1 MDQQTLKQ
9 LRLAHLGFGVNQDP
23 QAALARTIGIQA
35 QQASEADLNLS
46 LRTQTDISTV
56 RDWYNQVPVVRSWAQ
71 RWTHQLL
78 TFADWRLVI
87 SARQTE
93 TLPKTYFLGHTNLV
107 RQLAAIVQRRLETQP
122 QLTKDDVVAL
132 LTPLLPTDVKPTN
145 FIYAVLQSLVAQGRL
160 YFDARSSTQKYVIV
174 ANNLPLLPATEALPQ
189 LIKRYIEG
197 LGPVSLADFCK
208 WSGIRVTQVRP
219 AWRQQVAELPHVIV
233 AGTELVMAPNT
244 AVNVTQPECQLAA
257 RFDACFTGY
266 ADKNWLIEPKY
277 QSIMWT
283 KNGLIMAP
291 VLLHGNVIGYWQHRQ
306 TRTGVTVTVK
316 HWRKLTHQ
324 EQQLVQDRL
333 AMAVQQVFS
342 LPVTQINFEL
352 IA

>member
-9 LRLAHLGFGVNQDP
+9 LRLAHLGFGVNQNP

-46 LRTQTDISTV
+46 FRTQTNISALH
-56 RDWYNQVPVVRSWAQ
+56 DWYDQVPVVRSWAQ

-78 TFADWRLVI
+78 TLADWQLVI

-93 TLPKTYFLGHTNLV
+93 TLPKTYFLGHADLV
-107 RQLAAIVQRRLETQP
+107 RQLAAVVQRRLETQP
-122 QLTKDDVVAL
+122 RLTKADVVAL
-132 LTPLLPTDVKPTN
+132 LTPLLPADVRPTN

-160 YFDARSSTQKYVIV
+160 YFDARSTTQKYVIV

-197 LGPVSLADFCK
+197 FGPVSLVDFCK
-208 WSGIRVTQVRP
+208 WSGIRVTQARP
-219 AWRQQVAELPHVIV
+219 AWRQLVAELPHVRV
-233 AGTELVMAPNT
+233 AGTKLVMAPNT

-266 ADKNWLIEPKY
+266 ADKSWLIEPKY

-291 VLLHGNVIGYWQHRQ
+291 VLLHGNVIGHWQHRQ

-316 HWRKLTHQ
+316 HWQGLTHQ
-324 EQQLVQDRL
+324 EQQLIEDQLTKDL
-333 AMAVQQVFS
+333 QQAFS
-342 LPVTQINFEL
+342 LPMTRIKFEL
-352 IA
+352 IG